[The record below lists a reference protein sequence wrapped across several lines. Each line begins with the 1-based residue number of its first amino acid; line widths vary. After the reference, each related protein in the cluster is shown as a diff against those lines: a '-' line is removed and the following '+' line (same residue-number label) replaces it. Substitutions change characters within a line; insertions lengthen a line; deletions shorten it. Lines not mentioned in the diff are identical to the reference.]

1 MRKGDLKED
10 SMAGLKK
17 LAGAYLIVVAV
28 VVAVFFVINT
38 VLAESFDFDVV
49 TTWYVLDVLM
59 LIGLIIALIYNFAA
73 KREATRP
80 GDDEAVTRRYLEV
93 NVLFYATVVVIILF
107 LHNWLSLLALGSDRA
122 LGVDSSDFNHQ
133 AWVIWAVVDTLLPIT
148 LGITGCHLWC
158 GTSES

>member
-1 MRKGDLKED
+1 
-10 SMAGLKK
+10 MAGLKK

-28 VVAVFFVINT
+28 VVAVFFIINN

-59 LIGLIIALIYNFAA
+59 LIGLVVALIYNFAA

-93 NVLFYATVVVIILF
+93 NVLFYATVVVTILF
-107 LHNWLSLLALGSDRA
+107 LHNWFALLALGPDIS
-122 LGVDSSDFNHQ
+122 LGTGGLDLNHQ

-158 GTSES
+158 GASES